1 MMRPAVPQPRRT
13 LRPTAAPMVQLPDD
27 ELANT
32 LRTCVLQ
39 LLGTQR
45 LAGTIDIH
53 DAARSAALKI
63 GCDWRDLMRPLRTVA
78 TSMIDDGILDA
89 TQGEA
94 AVDIRHARGPV
105 RLRLRESLGAQPA

>member
-1 MMRPAVPQPRRT
+1 
-13 LRPTAAPMVQLPDD
+13 MVQLPDD

-39 LLGTQR
+39 LLGSQR

-78 TSMIDDGILDA
+78 TTMIDDGILDA

-105 RLRLRESLGAQPA
+105 RLRLRETLQARPA